1 MSGPSD
7 SSAHDQ
13 RPLNRLLAYVSRAY
27 RRPPPRHRPS
37 SQQHAQTWERELGS
51 ELTFWKEYIDS
62 GGLEWPEEYAERLDP
77 SAPLREH
84 LIADRLPDISSATVS
99 ILDVGAG
106 PITTLGKTHPDKTLA
121 ITAVDPLAA
130 DYDRLLEQGALTP
143 PVRTLPCRGEDLLDN
158 FYPESFDVAYARN
171 SLDHGDDPL
180 LIIRNMVRLVRPGGL
195 VALRHYRTEGETEL
209 YSGLHQWNFEI
220 QDGDLLVWSH
230 WARHNVTRTLRGEVE
245 LECWDEGGSDHADW
259 VVCVMTK
266 RTRRLTS

>member
-1 MSGPSD
+1 MLGPSD

-13 RPLNRLLAYVSRAY
+13 GRVTRLLAYVSRAY
-27 RRPPPRHRPS
+27 RRPIHRHRRA
-37 SQQHAQTWERELGS
+37 SQEHVKTWERELGS
-51 ELTFWKEYIDS
+51 ELSYWKEYIDS
-62 GGLEWPEEYAERLDP
+62 GGLEWPDEYAERLDP
-77 SAPLREH
+77 TAPLREH
-84 LIADRLPDISSATVS
+84 LITARLADVSSATVS

-106 PITTLGKTHPDKTLA
+106 PMTTLGKTYPGKTLA

-130 DYDRLLEQGALTP
+130 GYDRLLEEGALTP
-143 PVRTLPCRGEDLLDN
+143 PVRTLPCRGEDLLEH
-158 FYPESFDVAYARN
+158 FVPESFDVAYARN

-195 VALRHYRTEGETEL
+195 VVLRHYRTEGETEL

-220 QDGDLLVWSH
+220 QDGDFLVWSR
-230 WARHNVTRTLRGEVE
+230 WARHNVTRMLRGEVE
-245 LECWDEGGSDHADW
+245 LECWYEGGSDHADW